1 MPPPGPPP
9 SYPPPGSPPSYTPP
23 GGSSPY
29 GQPPVYSPASGY
41 VASRPTDSQA
51 TLSLVFGLLSLT
63 CCLSILGP
71 VAFFLGN
78 SSLNRIRASG
88 GTIGGEGLANAGRI
102 LGIIGSVIL
111 VLWVI
116 VILVRVFTSMASIS
130 TNG

>member
-1 MPPPGPPP
+1 MPP
-9 SYPPPGSPPSYTPP
+9 SYQPPAAPPSFTPS
-23 GGSSPY
+23 GA
-29 GQPPVYSPASGY
+29 PPVYPPPPPFSAAPGY
-41 VASRPTDSQA
+41 AVANRPTDNQA

-102 LGIIGSVIL
+102 LGIIGSFIL
-111 VLWVI
+111 VAWVLL
-116 VILVRVFTSMASIS
+116 VIVRVFTSMASIS
-130 TNG
+130 TTG